1 MGVGIGT
8 VISTPSGPRSRGF
21 SFVVTSDPADNVSQ
35 GGFVQVET
43 SPGLTIA
50 YVTEVYKTNRYFDR
64 AETVR
69 EWERQ
74 GGSVEN
80 IFPVDRWE
88 YVIGEAR
95 SLAFYDPSTGDLD
108 KPRQPVSPGSKVYE
122 AEEEILKKLLGLD
135 PGGLEIGYLQHHN
148 IPVRLNLSRTFQ
160 KHAAILAMSGAGK
173 SYLAGVLIEELLDR
187 RVEDGRVGVV
197 VFDTHGEYTSFG
209 LKPTNPEVVDYSD
222 RCVVVD
228 SSKMRLATPHLS
240 AFNISEY
247 APDMSSAQMRELSR
261 VLEELRE
268 DIRTGGG
275 GSYDLEDVCS
285 RVEQDNQM
293 PRRTKEALLSWL
305 YDLSNLRLFNDVEE
319 PPLEEVVSPGCL
331 TVFDLSKIIDLR
343 KKQVLL
349 SYAAERLFSLRR
361 DELVPPFVMI
371 VEEAHQYAP
380 ESSFVRAIS
389 RRILETIAREG
400 RKFSLSLLLISQRPV
415 RLSTTVLSQCN
426 TQFILR
432 INNPYDLDHLG
443 RSSEGITRETLNTI
457 SSLPVGEVLVVG
469 EAVNHPIF
477 LRVRRRR
484 SQEGKYGIS
493 LEEAAQRYE
502 QRNPPDVGRLA

>member
-8 VISTPSGPRSRGF
+8 VISTPNGPRSGGF
-21 SFVVTSDPADNVSQ
+21 SFVVTSDPTGNVSQ
-35 GGFVQVET
+35 GEFIQVET
-43 SPGLTIA
+43 PPGLTIA
-50 YVTEVYKTNRYFDR
+50 CVTEVYKTNRYFDR

-69 EWERQ
+69 EWERR
-74 GGSVEN
+74 GENVEN
-80 IFPVDRWE
+80 IFPVGKWE
-88 YVIGEAR
+88 YMVADARCLALYNQTTGE
-95 SLAFYDPSTGDLD
+95 LD
-108 KPRQPVSPGSKVYE
+108 KPRQPVSPGSKVYQ
-122 AEEEILKKLLGLD
+122 ADEEILEKLLGLD
-135 PGGLEIGYLQHHN
+135 PDGLEIGYLQHHN
-148 IPVRLNLSRTFQ
+148 TPVKLNLTRTFQ

-173 SYLAGVLIEELLDR
+173 SYLASVLIEELLDR
-187 RVEDGRVGVV
+187 RVEGGRVGVV

-209 LKPTNPEVVDYSD
+209 LKPTTRGEVDYSD

-228 SSKMRLATPHLS
+228 ASKMRLATPHLT

-275 GSYDLEDVCS
+275 GSYTLEDVCC

-305 YDLSNLRLFNDVEE
+305 YDLSNLRLFHDVEE
-319 PPLEEVVSPGCL
+319 PVLEDVVAPGLL
-331 TVFDLSKIIDLR
+331 TVFDMSKIIDLR

-349 SYAAERLFSLRR
+349 SYAADRLFTLRR
-361 DELVPPFVMI
+361 DEQIPPFVMV

-400 RKFSLSLLLISQRPV
+400 RKFSLALLLISQRPV

-432 INNPYDLDHLG
+432 VNNPYDLDHLG

-477 LRVRRRR
+477 VRVRKRR
-484 SQEGKYGIS
+484 SPEGRYGIS
-493 LEEAAQRYE
+493 LEEAARRYE
-502 QRNPPDVGRLA
+502 QRNPPDIGCLA